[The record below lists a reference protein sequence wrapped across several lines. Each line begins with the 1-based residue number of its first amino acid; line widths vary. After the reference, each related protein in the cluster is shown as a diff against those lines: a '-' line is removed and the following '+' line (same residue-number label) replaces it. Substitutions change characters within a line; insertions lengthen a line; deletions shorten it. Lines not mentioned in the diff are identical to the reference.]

1 MAYNDIKK
9 YTISN
14 KIIALMKP
22 FISLAIILTI
32 ITPRFP
38 PIHRVIL
45 KLGDNVY
52 GLIKRIIE
60 DN

>member
-1 MAYNDIKK
+1 M
-9 YTISN
+9 ISN

-38 PIHRVIL
+38 LIHRVIL